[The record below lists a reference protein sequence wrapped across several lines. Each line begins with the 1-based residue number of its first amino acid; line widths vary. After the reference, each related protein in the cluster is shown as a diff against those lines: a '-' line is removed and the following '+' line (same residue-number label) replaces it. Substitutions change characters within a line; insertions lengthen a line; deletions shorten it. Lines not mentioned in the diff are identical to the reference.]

1 MEARNNNSQAQN
13 NSPNAQSTTISSRRA
28 LRPDRVVCL
37 SYSRSVAPNE
47 EFEIKLLFV
56 LNCETKNLDLQAY
69 MSEGDI
75 DRDGWTPAKFT
86 NGALVTLRAH
96 HLDGDVEL
104 QSEHELTMVWDR
116 AVKCLLFRVKVLPNA
131 RHGSH
136 CAEFIATVSEGGHT
150 QCNICMT
157 FEVVA
162 TAPANVAAPGE
173 ASNSPA
179 APGEACYSPAA
190 PPYLSAA
197 APGEASLIPAAPG
210 ACSEVTSITK
220 QRLPL
225 S

>member
-28 LRPDRVVCL
+28 LRPDPVVCL

-96 HLDGDVEL
+96 HLGDDVEL
-104 QSEHELTMVWDR
+104 QSEQELTMVWDR
-116 AVKCLLFRVKVLPNA
+116 SVKCLLFRVKVLPNA
-131 RHGSH
+131 RHGRH
-136 CAEFIATVSEGGHT
+136 CAEFIAAVGGHA
-150 QCNICMT
+150 QCNICMSY
-157 FEVVA
+157 EVIA
-162 TAPANVAAPGE
+162 AAPANAT
-173 ASNSPA
+173 
-179 APGEACYSPAA
+179 C
-190 PPYLSAA
+190 SAA
-197 APGEASLIPAAPG
+197 ASG
-210 ACSEVTSITK
+210 AEEPTATLEVSGLFI
-220 QRLPL
+220 
-225 S
+225 